1 MSAVSEAEVI
11 SALRR
16 VSSILQGNNLVDA
29 GMVKQVEIAGGE
41 VKVKLQRPRDC
52 VCGYAFVLAVL
63 AEKEIRKLEGV
74 EKASVEVVL

>member
-1 MSAVSEAEVI
+1 VSAVSEAEVI

>member
-1 MSAVSEAEVI
+1 MSVVGEDEVI
-11 SALRR
+11 SALKK
-16 VSSILQGNNLVDA
+16 VFSLPQGSNLVDA
-29 GMVKQVEIAGGE
+29 GMVKQVEISGGE